1 MIEVFSEAMAVE
13 VADGAVVILGPNGF
27 AGSLTPEAAEES
39 ARRLLAAAASAA
51 GDDLGD
57 PPRFQE

>member
-1 MIEVFSEAMAVE
+1 LIDVFSEAMAVE

-27 AGSLTPEAAEES
+27 AGSLTPEAAKES

-51 GDDLGD
+51 RDDVD
-57 PPRFQE
+57 PPRIQE